1 MYDYSINL
9 LPQLK
14 KKNPI
19 KKNYNYL
26 SMNIL

>member
-14 KKNPI
+14 KKTI